1 MGIGAMIA
9 AREGDASENR
19 AVEASGMEVRGVRGK
34 RGEGGERGK
43 REGCEG

>member
-19 AVEASGMEVRGVRGK
+19 AVEASGKAVRGVRG
-34 RGEGGERGK
+34 EGGESGERA
-43 REGCEG
+43 CEEN